1 MLLTETILNFFSEI
15 SLQKA
20 AILLFLIAYL
30 SEFITSRI
38 KKISVYVW
46 KETVQNISIGAL
58 TFSADLLFSL
68 CTLPLLQMIYDH
80 RFHNFDNDALFSI
93 CLLFVL
99 IDLGEYVFHLTC
111 HKVNLLWAAHRVH
124 HQSKTYNLSVGFRSS
139 FFIPVFNIAVYVIF
153 PFLGF
158 SPEDIILII
167 FIQGI
172 YQMFI
177 HTTLIGKLGMLEYIF
192 VTPSV
197 HRVHHGS
204 NEIYLDKNF
213 GKVFVIWDRL
223 FRTYEVEEAPVK
235 YGVKNETTYTGIM
248 KVILKPYVD
257 MRKQLRKRDLPWL
270 LIVFGKPLTASED
283 YRNKNGFRQNRFGSQ
298 LLVKAIIIVEFLQ
311 DKLRM

>member
-1 MLLTETILNFFSEI
+1 
-15 SLQKA
+15 
-20 AILLFLIAYL
+20 
-30 SEFITSRI
+30 
-38 KKISVYVW
+38 
-46 KETVQNISIGAL
+46 
-58 TFSADLLFSL
+58 
-68 CTLPLLQMIYDH
+68 
-80 RFHNFDNDALFSI
+80 
-93 CLLFVL
+93 
-99 IDLGEYVFHLTC
+99 
-111 HKVNLLWAAHRVH
+111 
-124 HQSKTYNLSVGFRSS
+124 
-139 FFIPVFNIAVYVIF
+139 
-153 PFLGF
+153 
-158 SPEDIILII
+158 
-167 FIQGI
+167 
-172 YQMFI
+172 MFI

-223 FRTYEVEEAPVK
+223 FRTYEEEEAPVK